1 MSRELNIFS
10 NPSVTQSVGLLE
22 GSRPTIPKR
31 KPVPSSQAYEWIPQ
45 ARNADHREHEEHEKA
60 FPQGA
65 RKSKTLRT
73 LSILC
78 DAVITILPGAFIGIF
93 LESPANVQP

>member
-1 MSRELNIFS
+1 MSREFSIFS
-10 NPSVTQSVGLLE
+10 NPVAQSAGLPE

-31 KPVPSSQAYEWIPQ
+31 KPIPSSQVYERVPQ
-45 ARNADHREHEEHEKA
+45 ARYTDHGEHEEHEKVS
-60 FPQGA
+60 PQGA

-78 DAVITILPGAFIGIF
+78 DAVITILPIAFIGNL
-93 LESPANVQP
+93 LESPARAGP

>member
-10 NPSVTQSVGLLE
+10 DPSVSQSAGLPE

-31 KPVPSSQAYEWIPQ
+31 KPIPSSQAYERIPQ
-45 ARNADHREHEEHEKA
+45 VRPNHGEHDEHEKV
-60 FPQGA
+60 FLQGA
-65 RKSKTLRT
+65 RKSKTLKT

-78 DAVITILPGAFIGIF
+78 DAFITVLPVAFIGIF